1 MKQHVV
7 SILLRAH
14 SPISHIAETFGNSAV
29 AQTRKIR
36 QWDGTF
42 AQVPE
47 ITGATIRHKLRAAAS
62 MAELFA
68 IGFGDEGSEGR
79 LSEAGLRLLFNGG
92 MVTGRGDAGNI
103 RLDQYRE
110 LVENVPH
117 MALLGGCADNR
128 TIPGKI
134 QVQPATLLCR
144 EARTDFEQSE
154 HRWMLSSDRRV
165 DPTDPTSPTVGAVV
179 ETALGQTCR
188 ASLEEFQRVRMDSTL
203 DPKMR
208 ALMSPAAA
216 EGTEK
221 RLLAGADA
229 ARAGDD
235 VGRESA
241 KSTMMPRRFEAISQG
256 ALLYTGFVAVTHSE
270 IEEDALK
277 VMVLQALA
285 RIGPGGDDWLGGMGR
300 EHFGKVVAI
309 DGRWHEP
316 RPTADA
322 ATPSTDLSMLTDPA
336 LGERFRAHLKDR
348 REKVVDYLRRVN
360 A

>member
-7 SILLRAH
+7 SLLLRAQ
-14 SPISHIAETFGNSAV
+14 SPISHIAESFGNTSI
-29 AQTRKIR
+29 AQTRLVR
-36 QWDGTF
+36 QWDGSF
-42 AQVPE
+42 AKVPE

-68 IGFGDEGSEGR
+68 VGFGDEDKGL

-103 RLDQYRE
+103 RLEQYRE
-110 LVENVPH
+110 LVLNVPH

-134 QVQPATLLCR
+134 QVSPATLLCR
-144 EARTDFEQSE
+144 ESRTDFLASE
-154 HRWMLSSDRRV
+154 HRWMLDSTKAVEDGG
-165 DPTDPTSPTVGAVV
+165 PTVGDVV
-179 ETALGQTCR
+179 RGALSQTCR

-208 ALMSPAAA
+208 ALMSEGAA
-216 EGTEK
+216 ESTER
-221 RLLAGADA
+221 RLTASADA
-229 ARAGDD
+229 SRAGDA
-235 VGRESA
+235 VAREA
-241 KSTMMPRRFEAISQG
+241 TKSTMMPRRAEALVQG
-256 ALLYTGFVAVTHSE
+256 SLLYTGFTAVTHTE
-270 IEEDALK
+270 LEEDALK

-300 EHFGKVVAI
+300 EGFGKVTVVE
-309 DGRWHEP
+309 GRWHQP
-316 RPTADA
+316 TPTAKEG
-322 ATPSTDLSMLTDPA
+322 TTTDLALLADPT
-336 LGERFRAHLKDR
+336 LGVRFREHLAGR
-348 REKVVDYLRRVN
+348 RGDVIDFLKRVN